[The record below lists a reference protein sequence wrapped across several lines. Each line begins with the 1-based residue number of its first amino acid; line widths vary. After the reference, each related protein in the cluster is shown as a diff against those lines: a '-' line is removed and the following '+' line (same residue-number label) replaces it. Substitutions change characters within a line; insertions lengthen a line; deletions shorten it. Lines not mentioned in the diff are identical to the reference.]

1 MSLVYGI
8 EVGAPVVTLTDDAI
22 GAMLRHRQMKSK
34 DPEAGGQLFARFEE
48 NGTATIV
55 EATGPKPKDKR
66 SRCLFIP
73 DRWLQRAE
81 IKVLH
86 EEGKHFVGDWHTH
99 PEAIPSPSGEDVAG
113 MIDCFR
119 KSRHELQAFIMII
132 IGTAEPPEGIYVGL
146 VDGDGVRRLD
156 LLAKI
161 P

>member
-8 EVGAPVVTLTDDAI
+8 EAGAPVVTLTDDAI
-22 GAMLRHRQMKSK
+22 GTMLRHRQMKAK

-48 NGTATIV
+48 DGAATIV

-81 IKVLH
+81 IKALH
-86 EEGKHFVGDWHTH
+86 GEGKHFVGDWHTH
-99 PEAIPSPSGEDVAG
+99 PEAIPSPSAEDVAS

-132 IGTAEPPEGIYVGL
+132 VGTTEPPEGLFVCL
-146 VDGDGVRRLD
+146 VNENGINKLTN
-156 LLAKI
+156 I
-161 P
+161 STS